1 MGSITKTKLLVL
13 PVAAIALILAGCSST
28 PAASGAG
35 ASTSTSSAR
44 YAVSATLVRAEKA
57 GVLRI
62 AIDTEPPISS
72 IEGTKAVGVVPQVL
86 EEFVKRVGMNVQ
98 IQAIATPFSSMVP
111 EVQSGRVDTI
121 AAGMYNTPPRAKV
134 VNFTEPVLYNPETL
148 IAPKGN
154 PKHITGINTSSL
166 HGLTVGSYAGTTML
180 TDLQALAKKD
190 SSIKVRSF
198 TTANLLALAVSQGQI
213 DAGYIDQVSGA
224 YFLKQAPSLNYE
236 VLTGLADT
244 QPKSGTGDCL
254 PVVKSDPQFV
264 SLFNTVWNEMKA
276 DGSAAKIMEQNGL
289 VPAASFLNAN

>member
-1 MGSITKTKLLVL
+1 MGSITKAKLLAL
-13 PVAAIALILAGCSST
+13 PVAAIALTLAGCSST
-28 PAASGAG
+28 PDASSAE
-35 ASTSTSSAR
+35 ASSSTAR
-44 YAVSATLVRAEKA
+44 YAVSQTLVRAEKA

-62 AIDTEPPISS
+62 AVDTEPPISS
-72 IEGTKAVGVVPQVL
+72 LVGTKAVGVVPEVL
-86 EEFVKRVGMNVQ
+86 AEFVNRVGMNAQ

-111 EVQSGRVDTI
+111 AVESGRVDTI
-121 AAGMYNTPPRAKV
+121 AAGMYNTPERAKV

-180 TDLQALAKKD
+180 TDLQALAQKD
-190 SSIKVRSF
+190 SSIQVKSF

-213 DAGYIDQVSGA
+213 DAGYIDEVSGT
-224 YFLKQAPSLNYE
+224 YFLKQDPSLNYE
-236 VLTGLADT
+236 VLMGLADAR
-244 QPKSGTGDCL
+244 PKSGTGDCL
-254 PVVKSDPQFV
+254 PVIKSDPQFV

-289 VPAASFLNAN
+289 TPAAEFLNAD

>member
-1 MGSITKTKLLVL
+1 MGSITKAKLLVL
-13 PVAAIALILAGCSST
+13 PAAAIALILAGCSST
-28 PAASGAG
+28 PDASGAG
-35 ASTSTSSAR
+35 DPTSSER

-62 AIDTEPPISS
+62 AVDTEPPISS
-72 IEGTKAVGVVPQVL
+72 IVDNNAVGVVPAVL
-86 EEFVKRVGMNVQ
+86 EEFVKRVGMNVR

-121 AAGMYNTPPRAKV
+121 AAGMYNTPARAKV
-134 VNFTEPVLYNPETL
+134 VNFTDPVLYNPETL
-148 IAPKGN
+148 MVPKGN
-154 PKHITGINTSSL
+154 PKHISGINTSSL

-190 SSIKVRSF
+190 SSIQVKSF
-198 TTANLLALAVSQGQI
+198 TTANLLALAVSQEQI

-224 YFLKQAPSLNYE
+224 YFLKQDPSLKYE
-236 VLTGLADT
+236 VLTGLADA
-244 QPKSGTGDCL
+244 QPKSETGDCL
-254 PVVKSDPQFV
+254 PVIKTDPQFV

-276 DGSAAKIMEQNGL
+276 DGSASKIMEQNGL

>member
-13 PVAAIALILAGCSST
+13 PVAAIALVLAGCSST
-28 PAASGAG
+28 PAGSGTG
-35 ASTSTSSAR
+35 ASKSSAR
-44 YAVSATLVRAEKA
+44 YAVSPTLVRAEKA

-72 IEGTKAVGVVPQVL
+72 IEGTKAVGVVPAVL
-86 EEFVKRVGMNVQ
+86 EEFIKRVGMNVQ
-98 IQAIATPFSSMVP
+98 LQATATPFSSMVP
-111 EVQSGRVDTI
+111 AVQSGRVDTI

-148 IAPKGN
+148 IVPKGN

-180 TDLQALAKKD
+180 TDLQALAQKD
-190 SSIKVRSF
+190 SSIQVKSF

-224 YFLKQAPSLNYE
+224 YFLKQAPSLKYE
-236 VLTGLADT
+236 VLTGLADS

-254 PVVKSDPQFV
+254 PVIKGDPQLV

>member
-1 MGSITKTKLLVL
+1 MSSIAKAKLLVL
-13 PVAAIALILAGCSST
+13 PVAAIAVILAGCSST
-28 PAASGAG
+28 PDASGAG
-35 ASTSTSSAR
+35 ASTSSAR
-44 YAVSATLVRAEKA
+44 YAVSPTLVKAQKA

-72 IEGTKAVGVVPQVL
+72 IVDNKAVGVVPGVL
-86 EEFVKRVGMNVQ
+86 EEFVKRVGMNVE
-98 IQAIATPFSSMVP
+98 IQSIPTPFSSMVP

-121 AAGMYNTPPRAKV
+121 AAGMYNTPARAKV
-134 VNFTEPVLYNPETL
+134 VNFTDPVLYNPETL

-180 TDLQALAKKD
+180 TDLQALAQKD
-190 SSIKVRSF
+190 SSIQVKSF
-198 TTANLLALAVSQGQI
+198 PSANLLALAVSQGQI

-224 YFLKQAPSLNYE
+224 YFLKQDPSLKYE

-244 QPKSGTGDCL
+244 QPKAGTGDCL
-254 PVVKSDPQFV
+254 PVSKNDPKFV

-289 VPAASFLNAN
+289 VPAASFLNAD

>member
-1 MGSITKTKLLVL
+1 MSFIAKAKLLVL
-13 PVAAIALILAGCSST
+13 PIAAITVILAGCSST
-28 PAASGAG
+28 PDASGAG
-35 ASTSTSSAR
+35 ASTSSAR
-44 YAVSATLVRAEKA
+44 YAVSPTLVKAQKA

-72 IEGTKAVGVVPQVL
+72 IVDDKGVGVVPEVL
-86 EEFVKRVGMNVQ
+86 EEFVKRVGMNVE
-98 IQAIATPFSSMVP
+98 IQSIPTPFSSMVP

-121 AAGMYNTPPRAKV
+121 AAGMYNTPARAKV
-134 VNFTEPVLYNPETL
+134 VNFTDPVLYNPETL

-180 TDLQALAKKD
+180 TDLQALAQKD
-190 SSIKVRSF
+190 PSIQVKSF
-198 TTANLLALAVSQGQI
+198 PSANLLALAVSQGQI

-224 YFLKQAPSLNYE
+224 YFLKQDPSLKYE

-244 QPKSGTGDCL
+244 QPKAGTGDCL
-254 PVVKSDPQFV
+254 PVSKNDPKFV
-264 SLFNTVWNEMKA
+264 SLFNTVWNELKA

-289 VPAASFLNAN
+289 VPAASFLNAD